1 MTRPTRVLLVG
12 DLHLGLRPRRL
23 PERAADADRL
33 GPREALERIVTTA
46 RALDV
51 DAVAFAGDLIHHLED
66 RFEALGPL
74 KGACQRL
81 AERGVV
87 ALAVAG
93 NHDAVALNRVAGLL
107 GGEALHVLGADGGW
121 EARSLEPEGA
131 TALEFVGR
139 SFVREHETADPMAA
153 FPEALRGPTSPE
165 GRVRIGLLHTQLD
178 AADAPYAPTTRAAL
192 EATGMPWFLG
202 HVHDP
207 SPLSGS
213 RPVGYLGS
221 ATALAADECGARGP
235 WLATVGPEGLRDLVQ
250 LPLAPLRRERLELD
264 VGVLEEA
271 ADPVAELEA
280 LVEEGATRILEAIGA
295 EGRATMQRLLDV
307 APEAGSLEEA
317 TLGPRAVGLRLRL
330 VGRTRHAVRLRDALE
345 AQGSLREY
353 ATHGGGIQAWIQ
365 KVEVAFARS
374 HDLEELA
381 RGNDPIALLARKL
394 LAIESGDAEAGE
406 LVAGV
411 LATRR
416 GGFARAWLD
425 ALPRGEGDEPV
436 DVEEELRSALLEA
449 GQEALDALLAQREE
463 AAA

>member
-23 PERAADADRL
+23 PDRDADADRL
-33 GPREALERIVTTA
+33 GPRAALERIVETA

-51 DAVAFAGDLIHHLED
+51 DAVAFAGDLIHHLQD
-66 RFEALGPL
+66 RFEALPPL
-74 KGACQRL
+74 KEACRRL
-81 AERGVV
+81 AEHGVV

-93 NHDAVALNRVAGLL
+93 NHDAVALKRIAGLL
-107 GGEALHVLGADGGW
+107 GGEDLHVLGADGGW
-121 EARSLEPEGA
+121 EARVLEPEGA

-139 SFVREHETADPMAA
+139 SFVREHETADPMTA
-153 FPEALRGPTSPE
+153 FPEALLGPTSPE

-207 SPLSGS
+207 SPLTGP

-264 VGVLEEA
+264 VGVLDEA
-271 ADPVAELEA
+271 ANPVAELEA
-280 LVEEGATRILEAIGA
+280 LVEEGATQILEAIAA

-307 APEAGSLEEA
+307 APEAGPLESN
-317 TLGPRAVGLRLRL
+317 LGPRAVGLRLRL

-345 AQGSLREY
+345 TQGSLRRY
-353 ATHGGGIQAWIQ
+353 ATHVGGIQAWVQ

-394 LAIESGDAEAGE
+394 LAVREGGTEADE
-406 LVAGV
+406 LIAGV

-416 GGFARAWLD
+416 GGFARTWLD
-425 ALPRGEGDEPV
+425 ELPRGEGDEPL
-436 DVEEELRSALLEA
+436 DTEEELRSALLEA